1 MYIGFLFLNTKAR
14 CLLNSVPP
22 AARCGDIF
30 LNDNT
35 EGANLGHRRVDPAR
49 PLHPAPSPYS
59 GERGPAF
66 QLDSGYMCT
75 WLIKYSTSPL
85 SPWDLPSYGKRVCMT
100 AAATACVSPRNRVG
114 GGVTVTRLLFI
125 LIPSSGSNNASL
137 GREAGASSTGSPE
150 AQVVALPSLRDV
162 TKVPSVRCL
171 ATPTPRGPHLGSPGQ
186 AEVGC
191 GC

>member
-1 MYIGFLFLNTKAR
+1 MTVLARHENASLCLPLRVPGQPPASSDPEPEAGLSASRHHTDLLVLQSELGPWTHRQPRGAGPVSERGVKSGSRSCVVFIYAIGFLFLNTKAR

-66 QLDSGYMCT
+66 QPGFRLHVYMADKIFHFTPLPVGPAVLREKGLYDS
-75 WLIKYSTSPL
+75 SR
-85 SPWDLPSYGKRVCMT
+85 D
-100 AAATACVSPRNRVG
+100 
-114 GGVTVTRLLFI
+114 
-125 LIPSSGSNNASL
+125 
-137 GREAGASSTGSPE
+137 
-150 AQVVALPSLRDV
+150 SLRV
-162 TKVPSVRCL
+162 
-171 ATPTPRGPHLGSPGQ
+171 A
-186 AEVGC
+186 
-191 GC
+191 